1 MKCTVPPAAVVLAS
15 DLPPAAG
22 ALVAAEA
29 HPATSR
35 APADTAMTNADASRL
50 MCIMATTL
58 RTSTGYRQPAT
69 AHLALGDCPQRRDRP
84 FRHPCSRSVTV
95 AGCQDRAKRSA
106 FAQAYYSPCCR
117 SRPW

>member
-1 MKCTVPPAAVVLAS
+1 MKCPVPPAAVVLAS

-22 ALVAAEA
+22 ALVAVEA
-29 HPATSR
+29 HPAASR

-84 FRHPCSRSVTV
+84 FRP
-95 AGCQDRAKRSA
+95 
-106 FAQAYYSPCCR
+106 PCCR
-117 SRPW
+117 SGTVAGFPGRGQTRGG